1 MLCSPLGKAPHADCA
16 QLYLCAQI
24 HLPALQPPTTAGCW
38 AAPQSQAAAAA
49 CGCPRRY
56 STTPSC
62 MATGYCSAAATG
74 MAPSAAT
81 QARGGRGLAIRLLCV
96 QACRQRGAALLVLS
110 SPAPP
115 PPSPSRNPPTPA
127 PAVDDGRPLQSL
139 CYHRD
144 VVSCLAASS
153 DGRAVASGSR
163 DTTVMLWDVNLG
175 YGKGESRNMPDTTV
189 MLQDVNLGPPLC
201 CAGPHSPSCPC
212 VQRPRA
218 GVRTTATTTPR
229 CRWCRDHATC
239 CTDTKTRWVCGSGG
253 KGLSVRGWGV
263 GVNGRCGCG
272 WVGGWISEGGGVGAR
287 AQCMQMR
294 AGTASGH
301 ALCRNTHARL
311 RPLASLHAAHASPA
325 VHAA

>member
-1 MLCSPLGKAPHADCA
+1 MLGGATVAGSSGSVRLPKAVQHYAVLHGDRVLLSCGYWDGSIRCHAGERGPWFSCTPHACA
-16 QLYLCAQI
+16 GMQTEQVPHPWSYPPQL
-24 HLPALQPPTTAGCW
+24 
-38 AAPQSQAAAAA
+38 
-49 CGCPRRY
+49 
-56 STTPSC
+56 
-62 MATGYCSAAATG
+62 
-74 MAPSAAT
+74 
-81 QARGGRGLAIRLLCV
+81 
-96 QACRQRGAALLVLS
+96 
-110 SPAPP
+110 
-115 PPSPSRNPPTPA
+115 PPSSSRNPPTPD

-175 YGKGESRNMPDTTV
+175 YGKGESRNVPDTTV
-189 MLQDVNLGPPLC
+189 MLQDVNLGPLLC

-212 VQRPRA
+212 AQRPRA

-263 GVNGRCGCG
+263 CVKGRCGCG

-301 ALCRNTHARL
+301 ALCRNTRARL

-325 VHAA
+325 VHAAQVTCIALSQELDLIVSGAADGTILVHTLMQGRWVD